1 MYTVRYSVYRLIALF
16 MSNKH
21 IERLY
26 TKVGLRQHDIFKQV
40 TNNKNVTETAK
51 S

>member
-21 IERLY
+21 IARSY
-26 TKVGLRQHDIFKQV
+26 TKVCFRQRDIFKQV
-40 TNNKNVTETAK
+40 TNDKNVTETAK
-51 S
+51 R